1 VTSARAA
8 LRAVSADVIGAGD
21 ASIGLQED
29 KRRTPMPNRMDST
42 LSHGMG
48 KVKAVKARLSGLV
61 GVFKTLAEQHGEVT
75 VLLERAKSSNEKFS
89 ELWPTIR
96 RELLS
101 HEQAEMREVY
111 PVLRARDATRDLAD
125 HHDAE
130 ASEMELL
137 ITTIDE
143 LAIGSSERVEMYE
156 RLVDAVQH
164 HAREEETDIFPKA
177 QDAIGKDQ
185 AEAMDEKFLSA
196 KQQIAQ
202 AM

>member
-1 VTSARAA
+1 
-8 LRAVSADVIGAGD
+8 
-21 ASIGLQED
+21 
-29 KRRTPMPNRMDST
+29 MPNRIDSM

-75 VLLERAKSSNEKFS
+75 VLLERAKTSDEKFT

-101 HEQAEMREVY
+101 HEKAEMREVY
-111 PVLRARDATRDLAD
+111 SVLRARDATRQLAE

-130 ASEMELL
+130 AAKLEQL
-137 ITTIDE
+137 IARVDE
-143 LAIGSSERVEMYE
+143 LPVPSPARHDVFQHLI
-156 RLVDAVQH
+156 DAVIE

-177 QDAIGKDQ
+177 QEAIGKSQ
-185 AEAMDEKFLSA
+185 AEALDAKFLSA
-196 KQQIAQ
+196 KRQIA
-202 AM
+202 ATL